1 MTTTQFRLF
10 LKCTSSRAF
19 IFCLSYFQFCLQF
32 ILPRTL
38 DILLGQAM
46 TVNLTP
52 CKAKDTENL
61 VGCFS
66 MQIQLAFTSFICEST
81 KMRRISVLVPNLEEL
96 FQLQILKAVSRCLYA
111 SRLLFKLPEMCML
124 GWHIPKLC
132 CLLGWNLVPRPSQ
145 HGTRHMYRQRNKP
158 LSVSHFQLW
167 YSLGTNL
174 TFKGILSLSPTA
186 CNLLQ
191 MINTA
196 F

>member
-19 IFCLSYFQFCLQF
+19 IFCLSYFQFCLWF

-66 MQIQLAFTSFICEST
+66 MQIQLALTSFIREST
-81 KMRRISVLVPNLEEL
+81 KMRRISVLVPNSEEL

-111 SRLLFKLPEMCML
+111 SRLLFKLPEMSML
-124 GWHIPKLC
+124 CWHILQPYQSC
-132 CLLGWNLVPRPSQ
+132 AAFWG
-145 HGTRHMYRQRNKP
+145 GTWYPGR
-158 LSVSHFQLW
+158 VSMA
-167 YSLGTNL
+167 LGTCIGNGANPFL
-174 TFKGILSLSPTA
+174 YLISSCGTPWEQT
-186 CNLLQ
+186 LLLRVFCHYLPLLV
-191 MINTA
+191 IS
-196 F
+196 FR